1 MIRVLVV
8 EDHHLVREG
17 ICKLLEDA
25 GDIKVI
31 AEADNGQDALALY
44 QRLQPQVLVL
54 DISMPEMNGLEA
66 LGQLQCLQPHPAVVI
81 LSMYGDQATVQRALQ
96 LGALGYVL
104 KQTVAGELLAAVR
117 AASLGSMYLSAGV
130 SAVLSQ
136 SWRDGPPRNKIDRLS
151 PRELEVVWFVLEGL
165 SARQIAERLNTSVK
179 TVEKQKRDAMRKLEV
194 DNLPGLVRICLEN
207 GLALGQT
214 PSYDGSAALEET

>member
-1 MIRVLVV
+1 MIRVMVV

-31 AEADNGQDALALY
+31 AEADNGNDALLLY
-44 QRLQPQVLVL
+44 QRLQPQVLIL
-54 DISMPEMNGLEA
+54 DISMPQMNGLET
-66 LGQLQCLQPHPAVVI
+66 LEQIQCLQPHPAVVV
-81 LSMYGDQATVQRALQ
+81 LSMYGDQTTVQRALQ

-104 KQTVAGELLAAVR
+104 KQAVAGELLAAVR

-130 SAVLSQ
+130 STVLSQ
-136 SWRDGPPRNKIDRLS
+136 SWREGTPHNKIDRLS
-151 PRELEVVWFVLEGL
+151 PRELEVVRFVLEGF
-165 SARQIAERLNTSVK
+165 SARQIAERLNTSIK

-194 DNLPGLVRICLEN
+194 DSLANLVRVCLEN
-207 GLALGQT
+207 GLSFPQIISTSGPPT
-214 PSYDGSAALEET
+214 SDNS